1 MKMKMKLNQND
12 YKVLEAMTDYR
23 MVTINQISAL
33 FQSNKTATSKRM
45 KTFKKAGLVETLRR
59 PLGRKRGRPEE
70 LLCLT
75 EKGFD
80 ALKEENILDPSLL
93 YDAVAA
99 NAIHCPNH
107 QLLMNWFR
115 IHLEHVQKVLPQ
127 WSYHI
132 FTYSSPLLPP
142 GPEMRSILTEYVPS
156 ANTKGEMVKFSPDAV
171 FAGKDAQTDK
181 TLLFF
186 LEVDMGT
193 ETLARPDRNPGDVRE
208 KILNYQAYFRTQKYK
223 RYEKV
228 WGCRFKGF
236 RLLFLTHT
244 QGRLSSL
251 CSLVQQMQPSD
262 FIWLVEQ
269 GRMFSK
275 GIAAKIWARG
285 GRIHS
290 DPESILGSLCC
301 HAPLEGYSQNPLP

>member
-1 MKMKMKLNQND
+1 M
-12 YKVLEAMTDYR
+12 
-23 MVTINQISAL
+23 
-33 FQSNKTATSKRM
+33 
-45 KTFKKAGLVETLRR
+45 ETLRR

-70 LLCLT
+70 LLCLA

-80 ALKEENILDPSLL
+80 VLKERNVLDPSLS
-93 YDAVAA
+93 YNAVAA
-99 NAIHCPNH
+99 DAIHCQNH

-115 IHLEHVQKVLPQ
+115 IHLEQVQRVLPR
-127 WSYHI
+127 WSYRI

-142 GPEMRSILTEYVPS
+142 GPEMRPVLTEYVPS

-171 FAGKDAQTDK
+171 FETKAAKTGKQ
-181 TLLFF
+181 LLFF

-223 RYEKV
+223 RYDKV

-251 CSLVQQMQPSD
+251 CSLVQQMPPSD
-262 FIWLVEQ
+262 FIWLTEQ
-269 GRMFSK
+269 SRMFPMGVSDN
-275 GIAAKIWARG
+275 IWACG
-285 GRIHS
+285 GRLEA
-290 DPESILGSLCC
+290 PAESILGSLCC
-301 HAPLEGYSQNPLP
+301 HAPIPNIGG